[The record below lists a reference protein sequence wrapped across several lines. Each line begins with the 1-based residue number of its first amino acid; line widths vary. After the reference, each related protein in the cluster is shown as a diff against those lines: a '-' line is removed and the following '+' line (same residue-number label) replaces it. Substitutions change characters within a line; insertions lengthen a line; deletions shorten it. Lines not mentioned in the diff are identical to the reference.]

1 MIEIKAQLWKEN
13 EIKYDL
19 ASGGIRFMDLLLQ
32 HLNNI
37 VRASVERPYKMAK
50 LTGH

>member
-19 ASGGIRFMDLLLQ
+19 ASGGIRFMDSSYS
-32 HLNNI
+32 I
-37 VRASVERPYKMAK
+37 
-50 LTGH
+50 